1 MPTVATERAIKKLA
15 ALIASA
21 SVFATSAAATPA
33 AVTATVNLRS
43 GPGTGY
49 GSFGSIQEGSPLDVS
64 ECDASGA
71 WCTDKSFGRDGFVN
85 GKYINR
91 TKPDRPP
98 WPRSLMTGNGATL
111 TLSQPQFT
119 GWPAFTEL
127 KASDD
132 AKPIYGVI
140 SVSGKTVVHDDTDQ
154 FVITDIKATQLD
166 FSAPDLKELTD
177 LAREVGNLMPRGPIT
192 VSQERLAD
200 SLVDYKRLW
209 DVDGIKS
216 DLPKIFVSD
225 DSAIFVQ
232 TDGKEV
238 LSPIKGIARLQ
249 FVVDTNHAAANNY
262 AWAKTTASLLAT
274 AGTYGNGIKV
284 PTSVYMSSNY
294 FIAMNFGAGMVAP
307 PISPTP
313 SASPS
318 ASQSATPTVPTTS
331 SVTRSASQTPNPTP
345 TSGPLTTGGI
355 VVLGRSFPNETN
367 TGVPDN
373 LKASLTP
380 YTGPCTIT
388 AADVKIDRKV
398 ITCDQ
403 LRLLGPNTSITNSII
418 NGTVHS
424 DCCYLNGSYN
434 LTDSEVRG
442 PGSTATV
449 IGEARFKLLRVEVS
463 GGSRSVNCNATCEIR
478 DSYVHGQYGDKRGID
493 HESGIRQGSH
503 GTFVHNTISCDA
515 IAYPNPDGGEGSG
528 CSAAV
533 SGYGDFGTVNNNT
546 FTNNLIES
554 REGLTG
560 QAASSYCVYGGS
572 TTGKPYPNAHH
583 IVFTDNIFR
592 RGGMG
597 KCGIYGPV
605 TSFDSNAEGSL
616 WKNNLWDDGA
626 TVPPAN

>member
-1 MPTVATERAIKKLA
+1 MKKLA

-21 SVFATSAAATPA
+21 SMFATSAAATPA
-33 AVTATVNLRS
+33 VATATVNFRS

-49 GSFGSIQEGSPLDVS
+49 GSFGNIQEGSPLDVS

-71 WCTDKSFGRDGFVN
+71 WCTVKFLGRDGFVN

-91 TKPDRPP
+91 TEPDTPP
-98 WPRSLMTGNGATL
+98 WPRSFMPGNSATL
-111 TLSQPQFT
+111 TLFQPQFT
-119 GWPAFTEL
+119 DWPAFTEL
-127 KASDD
+127 KASDA

-140 SVSGKTVVHDDTDQ
+140 SVSGKTVAHDDTNQ
-154 FVITDIKATQLD
+154 VVITDIKATQVD
-166 FSAPDLKELTD
+166 FSTLDRKELTD
-177 LAREVGNLMPRGPIT
+177 LALEVRKLMPTGPIT

-200 SLVDYKRLW
+200 SL
-209 DVDGIKS
+209 
-216 DLPKIFVSD
+216 
-225 DSAIFVQ
+225 
-232 TDGKEV
+232 
-238 LSPIKGIARLQ
+238 
-249 FVVDTNHAAANNY
+249 
-262 AWAKTTASLLAT
+262 
-274 AGTYGNGIKV
+274 
-284 PTSVYMSSNY
+284 PTSTSRP
-294 FIAMNFGAGMVAP
+294 AP
-307 PISPTP
+307 
-313 SASPS
+313 
-318 ASQSATPTVPTTS
+318 
-331 SVTRSASQTPNPTP
+331 
-345 TSGPLTTGGI
+345 TGGI

-367 TGVPDN
+367 TGVPDD
-373 LKASLTP
+373 LKSSLTP
-380 YTGPCTIT
+380 YTGSCTIT

-403 LRLLGPNTSITNSII
+403 LRLLGPNTAITNSII
-418 NGTVHS
+418 IGTVHS
-424 DCCYLNGSYN
+424 DCCYLNGSYS

-442 PGSTATV
+442 PDSTATV
-449 IGEARFKLLRVEVS
+449 VGEARFKLLRVEVS
-463 GGSRSVNCNATCEIR
+463 GGSRSVNCNTTCEIR
-478 DSYVHGQYGDKRGID
+478 DSYIHGQYGDKRGID
-493 HESGIRQGSH
+493 HESGIRQDAH

-515 IAYPNPDGGEGSG
+515 IAYPNPTGGEGSG

-546 FTNNLIES
+546 FTDNLIES

-616 WKNNLWDDGA
+616 WQSNVWDDGA